1 MDAELQSLADAL
13 GRGIAEGSPD
23 LNALLTDT
31 AHRSVVPSLAPRLT
45 DVSRRFQ
52 GNSLAWPLAA
62 RDLFEVLRLVRRRD
76 AVVYEELKAIAEAF
90 AEDER
95 ARTAPAP
102 RRAPGAARNADTA
115 TYADTATS
123 ANTVSGGTFNEP
135 VVQAGSITGGVHA
148 YYGQT
153 PHSGLSRVADW
164 PQLDRANAIALGV
177 RRPRRIADERP
188 LPRYVV
194 RDCAD
199 ALDAQVRAAARE
211 GGLVLV
217 TGEPLS
223 GKTRTLWA
231 ALFTN
236 LSGTTRILHPAPGTD
251 LRGLT
256 DMLRARGDAECVLW
270 LDDLDGHLG
279 EHGLTAARL
288 AELARLRVP
297 VLATMSDEAYDAHR
311 FGSPAHTRLLSGVD
325 PVELGAEWSP
335 AEVERL
341 AAAAPDD
348 LRLAG
353 AYAHRARHSTPA
365 YLSVGPELLGE
376 WRRARRPNAHPLGHR
391 LVLAAIDLAR
401 CGVEEAPADVL
412 RRASDLYEDVAPAS
426 SEEFDQALEWAS
438 GIRHGTTGMLV
449 PGAEGGSWRAYGSL
463 VEDARDGLPGFGPVP
478 CELWT
483 LAVEALWHEDDP
495 EAMGAILERA
505 RAALGPEEDDL
516 EALLTLGRIEEKY
529 GDEEAAEGW
538 FRRAADAGSTE
549 AAGRLGSLLFDR
561 ADSAA
566 AIPYLEKGAES
577 GDTEAQSMLGIALM
591 ERSEHWLRA
600 AAESGD
606 GLAAF
611 WLGDLLRGGG
621 AEAEALRWYRKAA
634 EAGQRGEVATR
645 IGNMMHDLQD
655 YDEAEKWF
663 RIAVEEGDLAGLNGI
678 GLVFEGR
685 GSLETAA
692 RFYRQAAEG
701 GDPTG
706 AHNLGINLENRGAS
720 QEARKWFARA
730 HELGDHDGAFLLG
743 ESLLGEK
750 RYSEAEEW
758 LRKAQD
764 MGHHQAERA
773 LADLKA
779 ARTAAIRPGTSA
791 PDAPDNVKA

>member
-1 MDAELQSLADAL
+1 MRIARAS
-13 GRGIAEGSPD
+13 GRTEQLWEGLHD
-23 LNALLTDT
+23 LLD
-31 AHRSVVPSLAPRLT
+31 HVQREDP
-45 DVSRRFQ
+45 
-52 GNSLAWPLAA
+52 
-62 RDLFEVLRLVRRRD
+62 
-76 AVVYEELKAIAEAF
+76 VVYEELKAIAEAF

-115 TYADTATS
+115 TY

-412 RRASDLYEDVAPAS
+412 RRASDLYGDVAPAS

-449 PGAEGGSWRAYGSL
+449 PGAEGGTWRAYGSL

-478 CELWT
+478 LELWP
-483 LAVEALWHEDDP
+483 LVFEELSSDDAASPAMDAV
-495 EAMGAILERA
+495 LERA
-505 RAALGPEEDDL
+505 RAVLGPDEDANPDVML
-516 EALLTLGRIEEKY
+516 ALGRIEEKY
-529 GDEEAAEGW
+529 GDDGSAEVW

-549 AAGRLGSLLFDR
+549 AARRLGDLLC
-561 ADSAA
+561 DSGEKMQ
-566 AIPYLEKGAES
+566 AIQYLEKAARA
-577 GDTEAQSMLGIALM
+577 GDTGARSRLGVVLA
-591 ERSEHWLRA
+591 EWSEHWLSK
-600 AAESGD
+600 AAEAD
-606 GLAAF
+606 DAVAALR
-611 WLGDLLRGGG
+611 LGDLRRGEGNSNR
-621 AEAEALRWYRKAA
+621 ALRWYLKAA
-634 EAGQRGEVATR
+634 ELGSRVEVASR
-645 IGNMMHDLQD
+645 IGHVFREWRE
-655 YDEAEKWF
+655 YEEAEKWF
-663 RIAVEEGDLAGLNGI
+663 RIGVDEGDLDAVNGL
-678 GLVFEGR
+678 GLV
-685 GSLETAA
+685 LEV
-692 RFYRQAAEG
+692 
-701 GDPTG
+701 
-706 AHNLGINLENRGAS
+706 RGATD
-720 QEARKWFARA
+720 EATRLYQRLAESGEAVGAYNFGVLLEQRGDLEEAASWFARA
-730 HELGDHDGAFLLG
+730 HELGEYDGAYYLG
-743 ESLLGEK
+743 HVLIRAE
-750 RYSEAEEW
+750 RYDEAEEW
-758 LRKAQD
+758 LLKAQEI
-764 MGHHQAERA
+764 GHHHAERA

-779 ARTAAIRPGTSA
+779 ARTAAIRPGTPA
-791 PDAPDNVKA
+791 PGAPDNVKA

>member
-1 MDAELQSLADAL
+1 MDAELEAMAEAL
-13 GRGIAEGSPD
+13 GRGIAEGAPD
-23 LNALLTDT
+23 LNELLTE
-31 AHRSVVPSLAPRLT
+31 ALNGSVEARTSARRLSQ
-45 DVSRRFQ
+45 VFARHH
-52 GNSLAWPLAA
+52 GNPWAGRLAA
-62 RDLFEVLRLVRRRD
+62 GDLLKVLRVTRYED
-76 AVVYEELKAIAEAF
+76 AIVYEKLKAIADTL

-95 ARTAPAP
+95 ARTAPPPQHAP
-102 RRAPGAARNADTA
+102 DA
-115 TYADTATS
+115 TTNS
-123 ANTVSGGTFNEP
+123 NTISGGTFNEP
-135 VVQAGSITGGVHA
+135 VVQAGIFNGGVHT
-148 YYGQT
+148 YYGQ
-153 PHSGLSRVADW
+153 PSHSGVPPVADS
-164 PQLDRANAIALGV
+164 QLDRANAIALGV
-177 RRPRRIADERP
+177 RRPRRLADERP

-194 RDCAD
+194 RDCD
-199 ALDAQVRAAARE
+199 PTLDAQVRAAARE

-223 GKTRTLWA
+223 GRTRTLWA

-256 DMLRARGDAECVLW
+256 AVLPARGDAECVLW

-279 EHGLTAARL
+279 EHGLTAALL

-341 AAAAPDD
+341 AAATPGD

-365 YLSVGPELLGE
+365 YLAVGPELLGE

-391 LVLAAIDLAR
+391 LVLAAIDLAC
-401 CGVEEAPADVL
+401 CGVEEVAADAL
-412 RRASDLYEDVAPAS
+412 RRASDLYGDAAPAS

-449 PGAEGGSWRAYGSL
+449 PGAEGGTWRAYGSL
-463 VEDARDGLPGFGPVP
+463 VEDARDGVPGFGPVP
-478 CELWT
+478 LELWP
-483 LAVEALWHEDDP
+483 LALGGLSSDDAASP
-495 EAMGAILERA
+495 AVDAVFERA
-505 RAALGPEEDDL
+505 RAVLGPEADTNP
-516 EALLTLGRIEEKY
+516 EALLTLGRIEEEY

-549 AAGRLGSLLFDR
+549 AAGRLGGLLFNR
-561 ADSAA
+561 VDSAA

-577 GDTEAQSMLGIALM
+577 GDTEAQTMLGIVLM
-591 ERSEHWLRA
+591 ERSEHWLRT

-621 AEAEALRWYRKAA
+621 AEADALCWYRKAA

-645 IGNMMHDLQD
+645 IGNMLHDLQD

-663 RIAVEEGDLAGLNGI
+663 RIAVAEGDLAGLNGI
-678 GLVFEGR
+678 GLVLEER
-685 GSLETAA
+685 GSLEAAA
-692 RFYRQAAEG
+692 RFYQQAAEN

-706 AHNLGINLENRGAS
+706 AHNLGINLENRGAL

-743 ESLLGEK
+743 ESLLEEK

-764 MGHHQAERA
+764 MGHHKAERA

-779 ARTAAIRPGTSA
+779 ARSGDLPGSPA

>member
-1 MDAELQSLADAL
+1 M
-13 GRGIAEGSPD
+13 RIARTNGSPQRVWAS
-23 LNALLTDT
+23 LHGLLD
-31 AHRSVVPSLAPRLT
+31 H
-45 DVSRRFQ
+45 
-52 GNSLAWPLAA
+52 
-62 RDLFEVLRLVRRRD
+62 VRRD
-76 AVVYEELKAIAEAF
+76 DPGVYEELKAIADAF

-102 RRAPGAARNADTA
+102 RRTPDAAENSDAA
-115 TYADTATS
+115 TN
-123 ANTVSGGTFNEP
+123 ANTVSGGTFNDP
-135 VVQAGSITGGVHA
+135 VVLAGSITGGVHT

-153 PHSGLSRVADW
+153 PHSGLPPVIDW
-164 PQLDRANAIALGV
+164 PQVDRANAIDLGV

-194 RDCAD
+194 RDCD
-199 ALDAQVRAAARE
+199 PALDAQVRAAARE

-251 LRGLT
+251 LRGPAAV
-256 DMLRARGDAECVLW
+256 LRARGDAECVLW

-279 EHGLTAARL
+279 EHGLTAALL

-365 YLSVGPELLGE
+365 YLAVGPELLGE
-376 WRRARRPNAHPLGHR
+376 WRRARRANAHPLGHR

-401 CGVEEAPADVL
+401 CGVEEVPADVL
-412 RRASDLYEDVAPAS
+412 RRASDLYGGVAPAS

-449 PGAEGGSWRAYGSL
+449 PGAEGGTWRAYGSL
-463 VEDARDGLPGFGPVP
+463 VEDARDGVPGFGPVP
-478 CELWT
+478 LELWP
-483 LAVEALWHEDDP
+483 LALDELSSDDAASP
-495 EAMGAILERA
+495 AVDAVLERA
-505 RAALGPEEDDL
+505 RAVLGPEADTTPG
-516 EALLTLGRIEEKY
+516 ALLTLGRIEEEY

-549 AAGRLGSLLFDR
+549 AAGRLGSLLFVREDHT
-561 ADSAA
+561 AA
-566 AIPYLEKGAES
+566 SPYLEKAAES
-577 GDTEAQSMLGIALM
+577 GDTVAQCQLGIALLQ
-591 ERSEHWLRA
+591 RSEYWLRR

-606 GLAAF
+606 GIAAF
-611 WLGDLLRGGG
+611 WLGDLLRGDGIL
-621 AEAEALRWYRKAA
+621 EDALRWYRKAA
-634 EAGQRGEVATR
+634 EAGLRAGVATR
-645 IGNMMHDLQD
+645 IGEVLYGFGDHE
-655 YDEAEKWF
+655 EAEQWF
-663 RIAVEEGDLAGLNGI
+663 RTAVEEGDSNGLNGI
-678 GLVFEGR
+678 GRAHEER
-685 GSLETAA
+685 GALEEAA
-692 RFYRQAAEG
+692 RFYGRSAAS
-701 GDPTG
+701 GDSAG
-706 AHNLGINLENRGAS
+706 AYNFASIMENQGALNK
-720 QEARKWFARA
+720 ARKWFARA
-730 HELGDHDGAFLLG
+730 HELGDYDGAYALG
-743 ESLLGEK
+743 RSLMREN
-750 RYSEAEEW
+750 RHDEAEEW
-758 LRKAQD
+758 FRKAEGL
-764 MGHHQAERA
+764 GHHKAESA

-779 ARTAAIRPGTSA
+779 ARSAHRPDTPA

>member
-1 MDAELQSLADAL
+1 MRIARAS
-13 GRGIAEGSPD
+13 GRTEQLWEGLHD
-23 LNALLTDT
+23 LLD
-31 AHRSVVPSLAPRLT
+31 HVQREDP
-45 DVSRRFQ
+45 
-52 GNSLAWPLAA
+52 
-62 RDLFEVLRLVRRRD
+62 
-76 AVVYEELKAIAEAF
+76 VVYEELKVIAEAF

-115 TYADTATS
+115 TY

-279 EHGLTAARL
+279 EYGLTAARL

-401 CGVEEAPADVL
+401 CGVDEVPADVL
-412 RRASDLYEDVAPAS
+412 RGASDLYGDVAPAS

-449 PGAEGGSWRAYGSL
+449 PGAEGGTWRAYGSL

-478 CELWT
+478 CKLWP
-483 LAVEALWHEDDP
+483 LAVEAVWREDDLD
-495 EAMGAILERA
+495 AMGAVLERA
-505 RAALGPEEDDL
+505 RAALGPEEDDDL

-529 GDEEAAEGW
+529 GDVEVAETW
-538 FRRAADAGSTE
+538 FRRASDAGSSE
-549 AAGRLGSLLFDR
+549 AAGRLGSLLVDR
-561 ADSAA
+561 EDMAA
-566 AIPYLEKGAES
+566 AIPYLEKAAES
-577 GDTEAQSMLGIALM
+577 GNVEAQRLLGIALSL
-591 ERSEHWLRA
+591 RSEYWLRTATEGGNTVA
-600 AAESGD
+600 AW
-606 GLAAF
+606 
-611 WLGDLLRGGG
+611 WLGDLVRGDGDHQS
-621 AEAEALRWYRKAA
+621 AMRWYQK
-634 EAGQRGEVATR
+634 
-645 IGNMMHDLQD
+645 
-655 YDEAEKWF
+655 
-663 RIAVEEGDLAGLNGI
+663 
-678 GLVFEGR
+678 
-685 GSLETAA
+685 
-692 RFYRQAAEG
+692 AAEG
-701 GDPTG
+701 GRTRDVASRIASLYYSWQEYEESERWYRIALSEGDDQAVNDLGLTLEQLGNMEEAGLMFQQSAEQGDATG
-706 AHNLGINLENRGAS
+706 ASNFGLLLEERGKPA
-720 QEARKWFARA
+720 EARKWFAKA
-730 HELGDHDGAFLLG
+730 HELGDYSGAYLLG
-743 ESLLGEK
+743 NSLMLEE
-750 RYSEAEEW
+750 RYDEAEGW
-758 LRKAQD
+758 LHKAQEI
-764 MGHHQAERA
+764 GHHKAESA

-779 ARTAAIRPGTSA
+779 AKADHRPDRSV
-791 PDAPDNVKA
+791 PDAPDTVKE

>member
-1 MDAELQSLADAL
+1 MDDELKMLAHTLSRGIESQDGDIYALLVQAVESTEQRSTYVRL
-13 GRGIAEGSPD
+13 GRVRIARANGSP
-23 LNALLTDT
+23 
-31 AHRSVVPSLAPRLT
+31 
-45 DVSRRFQ
+45 
-52 GNSLAWPLAA
+52 
-62 RDLFEVLRLVRRRD
+62 LRLWESLHDLLDHVQRD
-76 AVVYEELKAIAEAF
+76 DPGVYEELKVIAQAF
-90 AEDER
+90 GEDER
-95 ARTAPAP
+95 ARTAPVP
-102 RRAPGAARNADTA
+102 QRAPDTA
-115 TYADTATS
+115 TN

-135 VVQAGSITGGVHA
+135 VVQAGSIPGGVHT

-153 PHSGLSRVADW
+153 PHSGLPRVADW

-177 RRPRRIADERP
+177 RRPRRLADERP

-194 RDCAD
+194 RDCD
-199 ALDAQVRAAARE
+199 PTLDAQVRAAARE

-223 GKTRTLWA
+223 GRTRTLWA

-256 DMLRARGDAECVLW
+256 AVLRARGDAECVLW

-279 EHGLTAARL
+279 EHGLTAALL

-341 AAAAPDD
+341 AAATPGD

-365 YLSVGPELLGE
+365 YLAVGPELLGE

-401 CGVEEAPADVL
+401 CGVEEAAADAL
-412 RRASDLYEDVAPAS
+412 RRASDLYGDAAPAS

-449 PGAEGGSWRAYGSL
+449 PGAEGGTWRAYGSL
-463 VEDARDGLPGFGPVP
+463 VEDARDGVPGFGPVP
-478 CELWT
+478 LELWP
-483 LAVEALWHEDDP
+483 LALDGLSSDDAASP
-495 EAMGAILERA
+495 AVDAVLERA
-505 RAALGPEEDDL
+505 RAVLGPEADTNP
-516 EALLTLGRIEEKY
+516 EALLALGRIEEEY

-549 AAGRLGSLLFDR
+549 AAGRLGGLLFNR
-561 ADSAA
+561 VDSAA

-577 GDTEAQSMLGIALM
+577 GDTEAQTMLGIVLM
-591 ERSEHWLRA
+591 ERSEHWLRT

-621 AEAEALRWYRKAA
+621 AEADALRWYRKAA

-645 IGNMMHDLQD
+645 IGNMLHDLQD

-663 RIAVEEGDLAGLNGI
+663 RIAVAEGDLAGLNGI
-678 GLVFEGR
+678 GLVLEER
-685 GSLETAA
+685 GSLEAAA
-692 RFYRQAAEG
+692 RFYQQAAEN

-706 AHNLGINLENRGAS
+706 AHNLGINLENRGAL

-743 ESLLGEK
+743 ESLLEEK

-764 MGHHQAERA
+764 MGHHKAERA

-779 ARTAAIRPGTSA
+779 ARSAHRPDTPA

>member
-1 MDAELQSLADAL
+1 MLAHTLSRGIESQDGDIYALLVQAVESTEQRSTYVRL
-13 GRGIAEGSPD
+13 GRVRIARASGSP
-23 LNALLTDT
+23 
-31 AHRSVVPSLAPRLT
+31 
-45 DVSRRFQ
+45 
-52 GNSLAWPLAA
+52 
-62 RDLFEVLRLVRRRD
+62 LRLWESLHDLLDHVQRD
-76 AVVYEELKAIAEAF
+76 DPGVYEELKVIAQAF
-90 AEDER
+90 GEDER
-95 ARTAPAP
+95 ARTAPVP
-102 RRAPGAARNADTA
+102 QRAPDTA
-115 TYADTATS
+115 TN

-135 VVQAGSITGGVHA
+135 VVQAGSIPGGVHT

-153 PHSGLSRVADW
+153 PHSGLPRVADW

-177 RRPRRIADERP
+177 RRPRRLADERP

-194 RDCAD
+194 RDCD
-199 ALDAQVRAAARE
+199 PTLDAQVRAAARE

-223 GKTRTLWA
+223 GRTRTLWA

-256 DMLRARGDAECVLW
+256 AVLRARGDAECVLW
-270 LDDLDGHLG
+270 LDDLDGQLG
-279 EHGLTAARL
+279 EHGLTAALL

-341 AAAAPDD
+341 AAATPGD

-365 YLSVGPELLGE
+365 YLAVGPELLGE

-401 CGVEEAPADVL
+401 CGVEEVAADAL
-412 RRASDLYEDVAPAS
+412 RRASDLYGDAAPAS

-449 PGAEGGSWRAYGSL
+449 PGAEGGTWRAYGSL
-463 VEDARDGLPGFGPVP
+463 VEDARDGVPGFGPVP
-478 CELWT
+478 LELWP
-483 LAVEALWHEDDP
+483 LALGGLSSDDAASP
-495 EAMGAILERA
+495 AVDAVLERA
-505 RAALGPEEDDL
+505 RAVLGPEADTNP
-516 EALLTLGRIEEKY
+516 EALLTLGRIEEEY

-549 AAGRLGSLLFDR
+549 AAGRLGGLLFNR
-561 ADSAA
+561 VDSAA

-577 GDTEAQSMLGIALM
+577 GDTEAQTMLGIVLM
-591 ERSEHWLRA
+591 ERSEHWLRT

-621 AEAEALRWYRKAA
+621 AEADALRWYRKAA

-645 IGNMMHDLQD
+645 IGNMLHDLQD

-663 RIAVEEGDLAGLNGI
+663 RIAVAEGDLAGLNGI
-678 GLVFEGR
+678 GLVLEER
-685 GSLETAA
+685 GSLEAAA
-692 RFYRQAAEG
+692 RFYQQAAEN

-706 AHNLGINLENRGAS
+706 AHNLGINLENRGAL

-743 ESLLGEK
+743 ESLLEEK

-764 MGHHQAERA
+764 MGHHKAERA

-779 ARTAAIRPGTSA
+779 ARSGDLPGSPA

>member
-1 MDAELQSLADAL
+1 MDTELEALAHAL
-13 GRGIAEGSPD
+13 GRGITEGSPD
-23 LNALLTDT
+23 LYELLSDT
-31 AHRSVVPSLAPRLT
+31 AHRSVVPTLVPRLNQVVT
-45 DVSRRFQ
+45 RFQ
-52 GNSLAWPLAA
+52 GNAGAWPLAA
-62 RDLFEVLRLVRRRD
+62 QELFEVLRLVRRRD
-76 AVVYEELKAIAEAF
+76 AVVYEELKEIAEAF

-95 ARTAPAP
+95 ARTAPVPQHAS
-102 RRAPGAARNADTA
+102 DTA
-115 TYADTATS
+115 AN
-123 ANTVSGGTFNEP
+123 ANTVSGGTFNDP
-135 VVQAGSITGGVHA
+135 VVLAGSITGGMHT
-148 YYGQT
+148 YYG
-153 PHSGLSRVADW
+153 PASHSGLPPVTDW
-164 PQLDRANAIALGV
+164 PRLDRADAIALGV

-194 RDCAD
+194 RDGD
-199 ALDAQVRAAARE
+199 PALDAQVRAAARE

-223 GKTRTLWA
+223 GRTRTLWA

-256 DMLRARGDAECVLW
+256 TVLRARGDAECVLW

-279 EHGLTAARL
+279 EHGLTAALL

-311 FGSPAHTRLLSGVD
+311 YRSPAHARLLSGVE
-325 PVELGAEWSP
+325 PVELGTEWSP

-341 AAAAPDD
+341 AEAAPGD

-365 YLSVGPELLGE
+365 YLAVGPELLGE
-376 WRRARRPNAHPLGHR
+376 WRWARRANRQPLGHR

-401 CGVEEAPADVL
+401 CGMEEVAADVL
-412 RRASDLYEDVAPAS
+412 RRASGLYEGAAPDVSP
-426 SEEFDQALEWAS
+426 EDFERALAWATEV
-438 GIRHGTTGMLV
+438 RHGTTGMLV
-449 PGAEGGSWRAYGSL
+449 PGAEAGSWRAYGSL
-463 VEDARDGLPGFGPVP
+463 VEDARDGVPGFGQVP
-478 CELWT
+478 LKLWP
-483 LAVEALWHEDDP
+483 LAVEAVRSDDDRAP
-495 EAMGAILERA
+495 LDAVLARA
-505 RAALGPEEDDL
+505 RAVLGPDADTNP
-516 EALLTLGRIEEKY
+516 EALLTLARIEEEY

-549 AAGRLGSLLFDR
+549 AAGRLGSLLFHR
-561 ADSAA
+561 VDSAA

-591 ERSEHWLRA
+591 ERSEHWLRT

-621 AEAEALRWYRKAA
+621 AEADALRWYRKAA

-645 IGNMMHDLQD
+645 IGNMLHDLQD

-678 GLVFEGR
+678 GLVFEER
-685 GSLETAA
+685 GSLEAAA

-706 AHNLGINLENRGAS
+706 AHNLGINLENRGAL

-743 ESLLGEK
+743 ESLLEEK

-764 MGHHQAERA
+764 MGHHKAERA
-773 LADLKA
+773 LDDLKA
-779 ARTAAIRPGTSA
+779 TRSAHRPDTPA
-791 PDAPDNVKA
+791 PDAPDTVKA